1 MQPHTVDGCF
11 SAVHSEQALAHA
23 RQLEEE
29 KRRVQ
34 ESYND
39 MQAVESV
46 RVTAHDC
53 LDVCGS
59 TLLLPRLMP

>member
-1 MQPHTVDGCF
+1 MVVAD
-11 SAVHSEQALAHA
+11 SAVHFEQALAHA
-23 RQLEEE
+23 Q

-34 ESYND
+34 DFNV
-39 MQAVESV
+39 MQAVGSV
-46 RVTAHDC
+46 RVTAHHC

>member
-1 MQPHTVDGCF
+1 MVVSD
-11 SAVHSEQALAHA
+11 SAVHFEQALAHA

-53 LDVCGS
+53 LDVWGS
-59 TLLLPRLMP
+59 RLLLPPLMP